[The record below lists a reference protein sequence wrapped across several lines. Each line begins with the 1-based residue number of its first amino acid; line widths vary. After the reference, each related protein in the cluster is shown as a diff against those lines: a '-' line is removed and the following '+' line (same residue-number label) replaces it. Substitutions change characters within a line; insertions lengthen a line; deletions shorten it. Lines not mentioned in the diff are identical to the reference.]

1 MALYLHNFLLW
12 LGSFLEDEKG
22 VTSSKRLL
30 FVAAGFT
37 FLGICVGLA
46 IAISGSIDASKEVLI
61 ALVWAVTGMATGG
74 YLGGKAIENKK
85 GSANDESSG
94 V

>member
-1 MALYLHNFLLW
+1 MSAYLHTFLLW
-12 LGSFLEDEKG
+12 LGSFLEDENG

-30 FVAAGFT
+30 FVCSGFT

-46 IAISGSIDASKEVLI
+46 IAISGDKTSATSALI
-61 ALVWAVTGMATGG
+61 TLIWAVSGMATGG
-74 YLGGKAIENKK
+74 YLGGKAVERKK
-85 GSANDESSG
+85 DTANDESRR